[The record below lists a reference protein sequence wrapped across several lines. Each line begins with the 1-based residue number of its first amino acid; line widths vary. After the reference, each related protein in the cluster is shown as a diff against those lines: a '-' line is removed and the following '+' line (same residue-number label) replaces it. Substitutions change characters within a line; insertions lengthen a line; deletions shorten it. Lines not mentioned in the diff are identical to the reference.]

1 MSDNQALSKLTS
13 ALIEIRG
20 KNKIEDK
27 DIVYLTNLL
36 AAYTRD
42 PNSTEEARLYVSM
55 ELDGIRAKFAEQE

>member
-36 AAYTRD
+36 AA
-42 PNSTEEARLYVSM
+42 
-55 ELDGIRAKFAEQE
+55 